1 MATGQYPEDH
11 GIVGDF
17 MYDLKSQTLFNA
29 SDISSTKYAFWV
41 RDKSETYRREKKFTH
56 PISKALQ

>member
-29 SDISSTKYAFWV
+29 SDISSTRYAFWV
-41 RDKSETYRREKKFTH
+41 RN
-56 PISKALQ
+56 KAEAYFSVY